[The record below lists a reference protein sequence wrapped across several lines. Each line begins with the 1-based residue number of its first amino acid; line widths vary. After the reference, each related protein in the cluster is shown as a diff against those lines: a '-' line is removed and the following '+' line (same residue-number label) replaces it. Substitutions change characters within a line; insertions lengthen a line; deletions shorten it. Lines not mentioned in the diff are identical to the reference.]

1 MKLLISAFSCAPNR
15 GSEQGVGWDWAT
27 EAHRLGH
34 EVCVL
39 VCPAHRDA
47 ITSAVRQDAALK
59 EIRWVFPELAYWP
72 VQQGKEPKWSRTYDL
87 LWQKAALRVARALHR
102 EVGFDVVHHLTWGGV
117 RAPTFLGSL
126 GPPLIIGPIG
136 GGETSPSSLRDE
148 FHLRGKIL
156 ETLRDL
162 SNSTISINP
171 LVRGGLADAA
181 VIFVRTCDT
190 LNVLSRAM
198 RKKTVV
204 FTELTA
210 QTSQISSPRMPR
222 QTPTRLLYAGRLLYW
237 KGVHIAIQAFAMLLK
252 KIPNARLT
260 IVGSGPEEARLKAD
274 ALARKIKDSVD
285 FISWLPQKNLFEL
298 YDSHDLLLFPS
309 LHDSG
314 GVVVMEALCH
324 GMPVV
329 CLDLGGPKEI
339 VTPNSGVIIKTA
351 GLNTAQVTSRIAA
364 ELTELIASP
373 TRLAALSAGAISRA
387 NEFLLPNR
395 VAQFYREAWKF
406 IEDGGGNCPPVAAHS
421 SASMPMRRISS
432 NGSLT

>member
-15 GSEQGVGWDWAT
+15 GSEHSVGWNWAT

-47 ITSAVRQDAALK
+47 IASAVHQDAALK

-72 VQQGKEPKWSRTYDL
+72 VQQGKEPKWSRNYDL
-87 LWQKAALRVARALHR
+87 LWQKAALRVAKALHR
-102 EVGFDVVHHLTWGGV
+102 EVGFDVAHHLTWGGV

-136 GGETSPSSLRDE
+136 GGETSPPSLRDG
-148 FHLRGKIL
+148 FNLKGKIL

-171 LVRGGLADAA
+171 LVRDGLANAA
-181 VIFVRTCDT
+181 VIFVKTCDT
-190 LNVLSRAM
+190 RNLLSSAM

-204 FTELTA
+204 FTELAA
-210 QTSQISSPRMPR
+210 QTSQIGSSRMPR
-222 QTPTRLLYAGRLLYW
+222 QTPARLLYAGRLVYW
-237 KGVHIAIQAFAMLLK
+237 KGVHIAIQAFAILLK
-252 KIPNARLT
+252 KTPNARLT

-274 ALARKIKDSVD
+274 ALARKINGSVD

-298 YDSHDLLLFPS
+298 YDSHDVLLFPS
-309 LHDSG
+309 VHDSSG
-314 GVVVMEALCH
+314 GVVLEALCH

-329 CLDLGGPKEI
+329 CLDLGGPKNI

-351 GLNTAQVTSRIAA
+351 GLNTAQLASRMAA
-364 ELTELIASP
+364 ELTDLISSP
-373 TRLAALSAGAISRA
+373 TRLTALSAGAISRA
-387 NEFLLPNR
+387 TEFLLPSR
-395 VAQFYREAWKF
+395 VAQFYRQACKF
-406 IEDGGGNCPPVAAHS
+406 IEDSGGNSPPVETHS
-421 SASMPMRRISS
+421 CTGMPMRHTSRC
-432 NGSLT
+432 LA

>member
-1 MKLLISAFSCAPNR
+1 MKLLISAFACAPNR
-15 GSEQGVGWDWAT
+15 GSEQGVGWNWAT

-47 ITSAVRQDAALK
+47 IASAVGQDAALK

-87 LWQKAALRVARALHR
+87 LWQNAALRVARALHR

-171 LVRGGLADAA
+171 LVRDGLADAA
-181 VIFVRTCDT
+181 VIFVKTCDT
-190 LNVLSRAM
+190 LNLLSRAM
-198 RKKTVV
+198 RKKAVV
-204 FTELTA
+204 FMELTA
-210 QTSQISSPRMPR
+210 QTSQISSSRMPR

-237 KGVHIAIQAFAMLLK
+237 KGVHIALQAFAMLLK

-274 ALARKIKDSVD
+274 ALARKIKGSVD

-309 LHDSG
+309 LHDSSG
-314 GVVVMEALCH
+314 GVVLEALCH

-329 CLDLGGPKEI
+329 CLDLGGPKDI

-406 IEDGGGNCPPVAAHS
+406 VEDGGGNCPPVAAHS
-421 SASMPMRRISS
+421 CASMPMRRISS
-432 NGSLT
+432 NGCLT